1 MKQKKQI
8 GKTKQG
14 RGVLGKKGDYIRNGE
29 KLKATYTCL
38 ITQKNNFLTL
48 NAPASQ
54 IKIRYEEREFSGR
67 LGHHDFIAEG
77 IR

>member
-1 MKQKKQI
+1 MKQKKKSNRKNKA
-8 GKTKQG
+8 GWG
-14 RGVLGKKGDYIRNGE
+14 VVLGKKGDYIRNGE

-54 IKIRYEEREFSGR
+54 TKNQI
-67 LGHHDFIAEG
+67 
-77 IR
+77 